1 MGVND
6 LRKRKIVVTGGAGFI
21 GSNLIQKLDST
32 EFEIVVID
40 NLNTGNAKTLDEFK
54 VKFIKFDLYQES
66 KDLLAKHID
75 GAETIYHFAAN
86 ADVRNGWKR
95 PRVDLEQNTI
105 ATNNLLE
112 ASAKVGIQKF
122 VFSSTGSIYG
132 EAKVLP
138 TQEFGEMPIQTSLYG
153 ASKLAAESFIQ
164 AYGEANKFSYFIFRF
179 VSILGPGYTHGHVL
193 DFMRQLHKNPK
204 KLHVLGNGKQKK
216 SYLHVFDCIK
226 GVLHLSNQN
235 GSGIY
240 NLGTNEY
247 STVDDSIRWI
257 CSELKISPEITYTGE
272 KRGWVGDNPFIWLDT
287 KKANDSGWQPTYS
300 IEKSVIETVQWL
312 KTNTKILES

>member
-6 LRKRKIVVTGGAGFI
+6 LKKRKIVITGGAGFI
-21 GSNLIQKLDST
+21 GSNLIQKLDLT

-40 NLNTGNAKTLDEFK
+40 NLQTGDLKTFDGSK
-54 VKFIKFDLYQES
+54 VKFVNFDLYQDS

-86 ADVRNGWKR
+86 ADVRNGWER
-95 PRVDLEQNTI
+95 PRIDLEQNTV

-132 EAKVLP
+132 EAKVRP
-138 TQEFGEMPIQTSLYG
+138 TPEDVEMPIQTSLYG

-193 DFMRQLHKNPK
+193 DFMRQLQKNPK
-204 KLHVLGNGKQKK
+204 KLFVLGNGKQKK

-247 STVDDSIRWI
+247 STVDQSIQWI
-257 CSELKISPEITYTGE
+257 CSELKISPEISYSGGE
-272 KRGWVGDNPFIWLDT
+272 RGWVGDNPFIWLDT
-287 KKANDSGWQPTYS
+287 KKANNDGWQPLYS
-300 IEKSVIETVQWL
+300 IEKSVTDTVRWL
-312 KTNTKILES
+312 KTNPKTLES